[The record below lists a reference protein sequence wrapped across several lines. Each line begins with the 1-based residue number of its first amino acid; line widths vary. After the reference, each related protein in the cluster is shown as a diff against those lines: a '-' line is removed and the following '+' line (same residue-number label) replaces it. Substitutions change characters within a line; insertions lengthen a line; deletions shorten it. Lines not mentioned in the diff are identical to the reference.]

1 MSWYL
6 LFVLTAVTFFNRYVF
21 LEPKTTI
28 RLPNFALYMLK
39 YAAPCLMISIVS
51 PVIFFEQ
58 GEWKGVWAN
67 SYFYGALL
75 TILITCITRKLLLS
89 ISLSLVLFYF
99 YIYVALF

>member
-39 YAAPCLMISIVS
+39 YAAPCLGSVDISSIE
-51 PVIFFEQ
+51 F
-58 GEWKGVWAN
+58 
-67 SYFYGALL
+67 
-75 TILITCITRKLLLS
+75 TR
-89 ISLSLVLFYF
+89 
-99 YIYVALF
+99 